1 MSFLV
6 SEARQRLGQSE
17 LVRLCHV
24 IDWQGL
30 GEKMGDL
37 GRSGYGPKAYDPIKM
52 LKALILQAWHSLSD
66 PGLEEALRVR
76 LDFMIITELTDV
88 PDETTIC
95 RFRNRLVQQGLMTT
109 LLSEVNDQLMNKGL
123 KVRESKGAIVDA
135 TIIQSACRPRK
146 TMETE
151 IASTDH
157 EASPTVYTTTTQEE
171 LSKDPD
177 ATWVKKGKH
186 SHFGYKGF
194 AIADQEDGY
203 IETVHVTPAHVSET
217 KELKEFLPH
226 TGQKRRMLGD
236 KGYPSAANQDLL
248 HERGWKNG
256 LMEKARRGK
265 PLSTAQKAWNR
276 LISKTRYKIEQAF
289 GTLKRRF
296 QMGRASYCGVAH
308 VHGQM
313 IMKAIAF
320 NLLKALNKLK
330 KGTNPLGLCPK

>member
-6 SEARQRLGQSE
+6 SEARQRLGQSD
-17 LVRLCHV
+17 LVKLCHV

-30 GEKMGDL
+30 GDKMGSL

-52 LKALILQAWHSLSD
+52 LKALILQSWHSLSD

-76 LDFMIITELTDV
+76 MDFMIITELTDV

-95 RFRNRLVQQGLMTT
+95 RFRNRLVQQGLMSI
-109 LLSEVNDQLMNKGL
+109 LLEAVNDQLMERGL
-123 KVRESKGAIVDA
+123 KVRESNGAIVDA

-151 IASTDH
+151 ATSTDH
-157 EASPTVYTTTTQEE
+157 EASPPLYATTSQEE
-171 LSKDPD
+171 LSKDPG

-226 TGQKRRMLGD
+226 TGQTRRMLGD
-236 KGYPSAANQDLL
+236 KGYAAVANQDLL
-248 HERGWKNG
+248 LERGWKNG

-265 PLSTAQKAWNR
+265 PLSASQKAWNR

-296 QMGRASYCGVAH
+296 HMGRASYGGVAQ

-313 IMKAIAF
+313 TMKAIAF
-320 NLLKALNKLK
+320 NLLKAINKLK
-330 KGTNPLGLCPK
+330 GRPILLGLGPK